1 MKKTVGL
8 SFILLSLI
16 ALLGGLLF
24 GCIAAFQYILPD
36 FLKELIP
43 FYKIRPL
50 HVSLVISWI
59 FLASVGGVYH
69 ALPKIL
75 EKPLYSTKLANWHYW
90 TFLLTGIVI
99 IISYFLGYFGGREY
113 WMFLPVL
120 SIPIFISW
128 IFLIINFFAS
138 VKNYNVNLFTQ
149 TGVTNKM
156 VWPVYLWMWATGII
170 FFFLTFSEA
179 YLWIFPYFRENIVRE
194 MTVQWK
200 AYGSLIG
207 SWNML
212 CYGLAI
218 YVMEKTSGK
227 RISCLPISYF
237 LYFLGLI
244 NLILGWSHHIYILPA
259 AEWIRLLGYAI
270 SMTELIILAKMI
282 WDWKGLIVKG
292 IKLHSL
298 PYRFLLSSD
307 FWIVANLVLAI
318 TISVPAAN
326 IYTHGTH
333 ITVAHSMGSTIGIN
347 TMILLATI
355 FYMLSENKKNTYRK
369 SELKMIET
377 GFWIA
382 NISLFIFWISLIA
395 SGIIKSFYMTQN
407 IVFQQIMISLHP
419 YFWVL
424 ALSGFT
430 LFIGV
435 ILITIPL
442 IKQLIIK

>member
-1 MKKTVGL
+1 
-8 SFILLSLI
+8 
-16 ALLGGLLF
+16 
-24 GCIAAFQYILPD
+24 
-36 FLKELIP
+36 
-43 FYKIRPL
+43 
-50 HVSLVISWI
+50 
-59 FLASVGGVYH
+59 
-69 ALPKIL
+69 
-75 EKPLYSTKLANWHYW
+75 
-90 TFLLTGIVI
+90 
-99 IISYFLGYFGGREY
+99 
-113 WMFLPVL
+113 
-120 SIPIFISW
+120 
-128 IFLIINFFAS
+128 
-138 VKNYNVNLFTQ
+138 
-149 TGVTNKM
+149 
-156 VWPVYLWMWATGII
+156 ATGII

-179 YLWIFPYFRENIVRE
+179 YLWVIPYFRENIVRE

-218 YVMEKTSGK
+218 YVMEKTSRN

-292 IKLHSL
+292 IKLHSI

-318 TISVPAAN
+318 IISVPAAN

-355 FYMLSENKKNTYRK
+355 FYMLSENKKNIYME
-369 SELKMIET
+369 SELKMIKT

-407 IVFQQIMISLHP
+407 IVFQQIMNSLHP

-424 ALSGFT
+424 ALSGFA

-442 IKQLIIK
+442 IKQLS